1 MGFGGVHTRQIL
13 SFFSELDCKS
23 IEASFITSN
32 QGIFEELKREN
43 TNSTE
48 TVVLDQYFLITL
60 FIPIK

>member
-1 MGFGGVHTRQIL
+1 M
-13 SFFSELDCKS
+13 S

-43 TNSTE
+43 TNSTQ
-48 TVVLDQYFLITL
+48 TVVLDQCFLITL